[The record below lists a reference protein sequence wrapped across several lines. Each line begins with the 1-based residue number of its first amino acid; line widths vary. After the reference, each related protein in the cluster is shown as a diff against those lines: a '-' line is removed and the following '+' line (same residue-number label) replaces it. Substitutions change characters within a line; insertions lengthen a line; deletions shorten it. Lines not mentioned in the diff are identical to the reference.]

1 MQNFTI
7 LRKSFNLADFN
18 KKISVNDTKDTNPCT
33 TYDFELKKDI
43 QGNSI
48 VPEEYKKAKYTVRY
62 TNDPRSDIWKQ
73 NFQFQKMEQLGK
85 RDSPINHSENYT
97 DYMYDGISKKL
108 KELKTNELIS
118 INNQGGLSISKN
130 QIYSDNILPVLG
142 FEDKGLQNSKINNSF
157 KEKSIIADIKIDV

>member
-18 KKISVNDTKDTNPCT
+18 KKISVNDTKDTKPCT

-73 NFQFQKMEQLGK
+73 NF
-85 RDSPINHSENYT
+85 
-97 DYMYDGISKKL
+97 
-108 KELKTNELIS
+108 
-118 INNQGGLSISKN
+118 
-130 QIYSDNILPVLG
+130 
-142 FEDKGLQNSKINNSF
+142 
-157 KEKSIIADIKIDV
+157 